1 MDTKKLPDG
10 TRLDLCAVCG
20 EIILPDE
27 RFCSPECAARYH
39 DEHAEHDDEVPGNGV
54 VEELVRELEP
64 LTPKEAMRQTFAD
77 IYASLDHLQS
87 LVR

>member
-1 MDTKKLPDG
+1 MDAQKLAETERPN
-10 TRLDLCAVCG
+10 LCPVCG
-20 EIILPDE
+20 KAVPPEVCL
-27 RFCSPECAARYH
+27 CSPGCAARYY

-64 LTPKEAMRQTFAD
+64 LTPKEAMRQTFAA